1 MKRTLISMLLGCLL
15 LTAVQAGAQAK
26 GKISDG
32 VVKIGVI
39 TDLSG
44 LYSDLSGQGSIIAAQ
59 MAVADFGG
67 KVLGRLSRSSLLI
80 TRTSLMWRRARRAI
94 GSTRRAWT

>member
-1 MKRTLISMLLGCLL
+1 MQSKLSILIGCGLL
-15 LTAVQAGAQAK
+15 LANVAAGGQAKAGA

-32 VVKIGVI
+32 IVKVGVI

-59 MAVADFGG
+59 MAVNEFGG
-67 KVLGRLSRSSLLI
+67 KVL
-80 TRTSLMWRRARRAI
+80 
-94 GSTRRAWT
+94 

>member
-1 MKRTLISMLLGCLL
+1 MW
-15 LTAVQAGAQAK
+15 AQAK
-26 GKISDG
+26 AGGGKISDG

-67 KVLGRLSRSSLLI
+67 KVLGAPIQVVSADHQDKPDVAASK
-80 TRTSLMWRRARRAI
+80 ARDWFDTQGVDVIVDGVHSGA
-94 GSTRRAWT
+94 GLAVS